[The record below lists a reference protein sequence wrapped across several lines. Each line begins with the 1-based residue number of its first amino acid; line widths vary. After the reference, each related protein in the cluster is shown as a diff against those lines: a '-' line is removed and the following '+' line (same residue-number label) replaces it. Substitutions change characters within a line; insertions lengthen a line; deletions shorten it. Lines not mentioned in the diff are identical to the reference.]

1 MCKLTVVHF
10 RCETKTLSVDTGRT
24 PPLVCAEEAG
34 GNGTRSSPA
43 SVSPPAGNVCDT
55 LLEQVLA
62 ELEPMLLEY

>member
-1 MCKLTVVHF
+1 M
-10 RCETKTLSVDTGRT
+10 SVDTGHT
-24 PPLVCAEEAG
+24 QAEEAG
-34 GNGTRSSPA
+34 GNGRRSSPA